1 MKEYDIQNLLQ
12 NCYNDITKA
21 DNNENLFKKL
31 EQNLYSFANTLNEPE
46 KAIFTDNMN
55 QNYQILKSNI
65 ALADVIKESRNIFE
79 RFCDVVNKFL
89 FDKLPYHQQ
98 LFSEAVTDF
107 KTNMKADHDKI
118 VDEEPKDKN
127 RKISE
132 TEINETEKH
141 LEKLFS
147 KIDTILSKP
156 LKKYSGLNQEDTNH
170 LATIITKEIERFAAN
185 LPEKQG
191 IDLQKNM
198 TYLQVN
204 ISLAISHK
212 NKRSIKEH
220 IRDLVSEACG
230 KTPEYQQD
238 TGLAEWKN
246 FKSGQ
251 VTDWRSKINAEQKN
265 SQLGLGSDQGGN
277 GR

>member
-98 LFSEAVTDF
+98 LFSD
-107 KTNMKADHDKI
+107 
-118 VDEEPKDKN
+118 P
-127 RKISE
+127 
-132 TEINETEKH
+132 
-141 LEKLFS
+141 
-147 KIDTILSKP
+147 
-156 LKKYSGLNQEDTNH
+156 
-170 LATIITKEIERFAAN
+170 
-185 LPEKQG
+185 
-191 IDLQKNM
+191 
-198 TYLQVN
+198 
-204 ISLAISHK
+204 
-212 NKRSIKEH
+212 
-220 IRDLVSEACG
+220 
-230 KTPEYQQD
+230 
-238 TGLAEWKN
+238 
-246 FKSGQ
+246 
-251 VTDWRSKINAEQKN
+251 
-265 SQLGLGSDQGGN
+265 
-277 GR
+277 